1 MENLNRKINLQLFAE
16 GDTTPEEVKEIK
28 SEEVKPITS
37 TVRSIFG
44 LKDKEP
50 DKKEPEE
57 ETVKVDEPEVKEE
70 VKAEESVESEFDEIL
85 YNKERVKIP
94 VSERSTYLQKG
105 YNYDK
110 VQAKA
115 DSATA
120 ALLRAAKLEGFD
132 TTDAYIAELGNREKV
147 KLSEQLEDAIGDP
160 DKINEIVD
168 QQIKTHPEVIKTKE
182 ERRLLEFEKVKNEL
196 RKDQFFKELEPEFD
210 DLMARNPAAEA
221 NLVYSVLVGDYVRAG
236 KFKELITKEKESVE
250 RKVLADVHDKE
261 RRAAPTGGDTN
272 EGKDTVQP
280 NEFSRKIASIFG
292 VSASKIAQ
300 RSHEKLKGS

>member
-1 MENLNRKINLQLFAE
+1 MSRKLRKKSKQRNQLNQSLMKSF
-16 GDTTPEEVKEIK
+16 TTK
-28 SEEVKPITS
+28 
-37 TVRSIFG
+37 
-44 LKDKEP
+44 
-50 DKKEPEE
+50 
-57 ETVKVDEPEVKEE
+57 
-70 VKAEESVESEFDEIL
+70 
-85 YNKERVKIP
+85 RVKIP

-300 RSHEKLKGS
+300 RSHEKIKRGVD